1 MTKESIDKLSTGTHY
16 LGTHK
21 MRQLTITKTCY
32 RT

>member
-1 MTKESIDKLSTGTHY
+1 MTKESIDKLSTHY
-16 LGTHK
+16 LDTHK